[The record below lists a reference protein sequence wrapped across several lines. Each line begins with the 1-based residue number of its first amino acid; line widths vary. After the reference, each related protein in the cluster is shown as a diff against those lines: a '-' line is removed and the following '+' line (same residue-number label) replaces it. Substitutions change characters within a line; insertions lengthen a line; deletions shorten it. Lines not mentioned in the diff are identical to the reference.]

1 MVLEEGNGNRGKSVA
16 EGVNAGNVLH
26 LRTAV
31 DANGVDNAERHNR
44 PVKLSIRGMN
54 RVRVEFVI
62 FSGWSMFESV
72 SFCCV
77 SVYFHL
83 NIFRVSGEIEIQQ
96 TLSRDS
102 KD

>member
-1 MVLEEGNGNRGKSVA
+1 LEVLVVVLEEGKGNRGKSVA
-16 EGVNAGNVLH
+16 EGVKAGNVLH

-62 FSGWSMFESV
+62 FSGWSM
-72 SFCCV
+72 CCV
-77 SVYFHL
+77 YQVYVY
-83 NIFRVSGEIEIQQ
+83 ISS
-96 TLSRDS
+96 T
-102 KD
+102 

>member
-44 PVKLSIRGMN
+44 PVNFSIRGMN

-62 FSGWSMFESV
+62 FSSGWSMCSVVCIFPAPEYFQGLWGDRNAANFEQRLRR
-72 SFCCV
+72 F
-77 SVYFHL
+77 
-83 NIFRVSGEIEIQQ
+83 
-96 TLSRDS
+96 
-102 KD
+102 